1 VPYLQAFGHTVIAW
15 IWLDV
20 ASSLGDDPSP
30 AAQGRRAACRYFFRY
45 ELPKIGAWLNVVSS
59 RDPTCA
65 DLPEEAF

>member
-1 VPYLQAFGHTVIAW
+1 LEGNDT
-15 IWLDV
+15 
-20 ASSLGDDPSP
+20 P

-65 DLPEEAF
+65 DLAEEAF